1 MMNRI
6 GDAQLTLDMVVA
18 SLADHTHDAVVITK
32 AEPIRENGPEI
43 VWVNRSFTEMTGYSA
58 DEVIG
63 KTPRILQGSDIDP
76 DARLRI
82 FEALQTWKPVRE
94 TLKNYRKD
102 GTPFWVDLSIKPV
115 PDATG
120 WFVYWVAIQR
130 DVTEQV
136 AQSEALRL
144 AMEEAKAAERAQ
156 ASFLSTM
163 SHEIRTPLN
172 GVLGTAQILPML
184 GEMNDAQRAAVSA
197 MQESGN
203 ILLKLIDDIL
213 DLARVRSGRS
223 ELKLVTIDPAQL
235 VAQAV
240 VAVRAQAERKGLEI
254 LTGISS
260 EAVRPFLSDDRRL
273 LQILVNLLGNAVK
286 FTESGQ
292 IEVRV
297 RRTPN
302 DTLEFLVK
310 DTGPGIAPEVASD
323 IFQPF
328 RQGVSGIAR
337 PYEGAGLGLAICQQF
352 ATALGGSIGL
362 TSEVGR
368 GSTFRLEVPATEP
381 TAIKASLAPSSRTG
395 APLGGKILIIE
406 DNELNRAI
414 VEQAFRFKGWS
425 VVAIDTGVGATDLIR
440 QHRPDVVLLDRH
452 LPGASG
458 DEVLRNLRGSEE
470 EIASTP
476 VIMLTADARKE
487 AERDTIALGASCFFS
502 KPVDIMSLIG
512 AAEGFLEASL
522 SGDKP

>member
-6 GDAQLTLDMVVA
+6 GNTQLTLDMVVA

-58 DEVIG
+58 EEVIG

-76 DARLRI
+76 EARARI
-82 FEALQTWKPVRE
+82 YHGLQTWKPVQE

-115 PDATG
+115 ADPSG
-120 WFVYWVAIQR
+120 WFVFWVAIQR

-136 AQSEALRL
+136 AQSRALRL
-144 AMEEAKAAERAQ
+144 ALEEANAAEQAQ

-184 GEMNDAQRAAVSA
+184 GELNDAQRAAVSA

-223 ELKLVTIDPAQL
+223 ELKLVTIDPAEL

-254 LTGISS
+254 LTGIS

-297 RRTPN
+297 RRTSN

-328 RQGVSGIAR
+328 CQGVSGIAR

-381 TAIKASLAPSSRTG
+381 TAIKAGVAPSSRTG
-395 APLGGKILIIE
+395 ASLTGKILIVE

-425 VVAIDTGVGATDLIR
+425 VVAIDSGIGATDLIR

-470 EIASTP
+470 GIASTP

-512 AAEGFLEASL
+512 AAEGFLGHPSPPDEA
-522 SGDKP
+522 